1 MSEAPSPPM
10 TPYSALTPPFTR
22 YMCIKYTYSHREGC
36 RRGLKHLETYYSHL
50 GFSLSIELPVTPVLP
65 VPPNMSVNP
74 GLAGSVANPDVL
86 PPPSERVCL
95 IRINREL
102 KGQPVV
108 LGGTSTNASSLTPLA
123 DFHSSNDGRLY
134 RSVLIESIPDFAVTT
149 ASFQYDTWKCISC
162 STSHPILPTK
172 RNAPQWG
179 GGRKIVFLSDQCLP
193 AIMPSKDCLC
203 PAIFRVAGGGGPW
216 VRLAMLSAPFSLIMP
231 CRRAAY
237 S

>member
-1 MSEAPSPPM
+1 MEVKPSDVADQLP
-10 TPYSALTPPFTR
+10 LLINDDLNR
-22 YMCIKYTYSHREGC
+22 
-36 RRGLKHLETYYSHL
+36 HLETYYSHL
-50 GFSLSIELPVTPVLP
+50 GFSLSIKLPVSTVLP
-65 VPPNMSVNP
+65 VPFNMSVNP

-108 LGGTSTNASSLTPLA
+108 LGGTSTNASSLPPLA

-162 STSHPILPTK
+162 PTSHPILPTK

-179 GGRKIVFLSDQCLP
+179 GGEENRI
-193 AIMPSKDCLC
+193 
-203 PAIFRVAGGGGPW
+203 
-216 VRLAMLSAPFSLIMP
+216 SL
-231 CRRAAY
+231 
-237 S
+237 